1 MPKKNKERIL
11 KKVLKKIVP
20 KPSERKRLEDLAE
33 KILKIASKEAEK
45 YGAEPIIAGS
55 LTRDTW
61 LPGKME
67 FDLFIMFPKSTS
79 KTDLEK
85 HGLKIGKSIVR
96 KMKGK
101 HRIDYAEHPYVCG
114 VVKNMHIDIVPCYK
128 LNATSELKS
137 SVDRTPFHVRY
148 IEKNL
153 PKRMA
158 NDVRL
163 LKQLCGAYKIYG
175 ADTKTE
181 GFSGY
186 VCELIIV
193 RYRSFLKA
201 MSAISKWHSG
211 EVIDIE
217 KFYAEKAHTWL
228 KRKFKAQPF
237 ILIDP
242 TDANRNTAA
251 AVSQENFH
259 KLIKIAS
266 VFQKSPSEQMFFPK
280 KKKPMTITHMN
291 RALKERDTEIIVVKF
306 RPPKVVPDI
315 LWPQLRRFGNRTEAI
330 LRENEF
336 VVLRK
341 GVYTNEKDIACVLLE
356 MKNCRLPAVQKRI
369 GPNVSDKNG
378 SKNFIRKYKKSAITG
393 PFVERGFWVVET
405 KRKFR
410 TAQKKLKDSFGDSL
424 KTLKAKGIP
433 SHIAKQI
440 AKKYTLISDQKRI
453 IQIVKKDKEFGI
465 FLREYF
471 EKERLDV

>member
-1 MPKKNKERIL
+1 MPKKNKGRIL
-11 KKVLKKIVP
+11 KKVLKNIVP
-20 KPSERKRLEDLAE
+20 KPSEKKRLEELAE
-33 KILKIASKEAEK
+33 KILEIASKEAEK
-45 YGAEPIIAGS
+45 YDAEPIIAGS

-79 KTDLEK
+79 KANLEK

-101 HRIDYAEHPYVCG
+101 HIIEYAEHPYVCG
-114 VVKNMHIDIVPCYK
+114 IVKNMHIDIVPCYK
-128 LNATSELKS
+128 LNSTAELKS

-163 LKQLCGAYKIYG
+163 LKQLCGAYRIYG

-193 RYRSFLKA
+193 RYGSFIKA
-201 MSAISKWHSG
+201 MHAISKWESG

-217 KFYAEKAHTWL
+217 KFYKEKDHARL
-228 KRKFKAQPF
+228 KRKFKAQSL

-251 AVSQENFH
+251 AISHENFQ
-259 KLIKIAS
+259 KLIKITNE
-266 VFQKSPSEQMFFPK
+266 FQQSPSEQMFFPK
-280 KKKPMTITHMN
+280 RKKPMTITHLK
-291 RALKERDTEIIVVKF
+291 RTLKERDTEIIVIKF
-306 RPPKVVPDI
+306 RPPKVVSDI
-315 LWPQLRRFGNRTEAI
+315 LWPQLRRFANRTEAI
-330 LRENEF
+330 LKENEF

-341 GVYTNEKDIACVLLE
+341 GVYTNEKNIACVLLE
-356 MKNCRLPAVQKRI
+356 MKNCRLPAIQKRI
-369 GPNVSDKNG
+369 GPSVSDKDG
-378 SKNFIRKYKKSAITG
+378 SKNFICKYKKTAITG
-393 PFVERGFWVVET
+393 PFVEKGFWVVET

-410 TAQKKLKDSFGDSL
+410 TAQSKLKDSLGDSVR
-424 KTLKAKGIP
+424 TLKAKGIP
-433 SHIAKQI
+433 SHIAKQV
-440 AKKYTLISDQKRI
+440 AKRYTLLSDSERI
-453 IQIVKKDKEFGI
+453 IKIVKKDKEFGI

-471 EKERLDV
+471 EKERLDI